1 MEPIHFLGACVFRRD
16 AERKVL
22 EVWDNVLDLGRA
34 SVGIQGGQKTTQV
47 VIKWTKQNLS
57 MCAHMCLS
65 GVAQECG
72 LEFSSFTNLPVG
84 ETTPG
89 EHPVPLTS
97 PGLGQERIWD
107 TSLKTANVT
116 ASRLRLANSL
126 LFPALSTDSLALF
139 SSLCHGE
146 TQIKPF
152 GEGGLGAKAFT
163 PPRAPFC
170 HPSCFAQQQ
179 LHSAPAAPGHGLPD
193 LTLGGSIRFSWRLEA
208 GCLWG
213 HGDADAARLE
223 RYRRWSIICS
233 FYQKPGQ

>member
-1 MEPIHFLGACVFRRD
+1 MSWIWAELQQVFR
-16 AERKVL
+16 
-22 EVWDNVLDLGRA
+22 
-34 SVGIQGGQKTTQV
+34 GQEITLV
-47 VIKWTKQNLS
+47 VIKQTKNKISL
-57 MCAHMCLS
+57 CVHTVCLS
-65 GVAQECG
+65 GVAQECRIG
-72 LEFSSFTNLPVG
+72 VLPASQICLW

-97 PGLGQERIWD
+97 PELSQERIWD

-126 LFPALSTDSLALF
+126 LFPASSTDSLALF
-139 SSLCHGE
+139 FSLCHRE

-179 LHSAPAAPGHGLPD
+179 LHSVPAAPGHGLPD
-193 LTLGGSIRFSWRLEA
+193 LTSGGLYLLVFMKAWGRLPVGSGGCWCCKVGEMQEVEYYLQFLPEA
-208 GCLWG
+208 QSAG
-213 HGDADAARLE
+213 
-223 RYRRWSIICS
+223 
-233 FYQKPGQ
+233 P